1 MYRSKSVY
9 LSRKRR
15 RGSALV
21 EFALV
26 SVLVV
31 TLIMATIQ
39 AGFLVFTMSK
49 VKDVTRKT
57 ARYAAIH
64 AMDTETANS
73 LAQDDTEIVT
83 QFDTYAG
90 EANLT
95 LADLTIA
102 INPPGGISP
111 PSPNR
116 KQNFPITV
124 TVTYNL
130 NKHLAFMPGAGE
142 ALLKEFNWGT
152 LTVAQTA
159 TIEPET

>member
-9 LSRKRR
+9 LCRQSR
-15 RGSALV
+15 RGQTLV

-26 SVLVV
+26 SVLFI
-31 TLIMATIQ
+31 TLVMVTIQ
-39 AGFLVFTMSK
+39 VGFLIFTMSK

-64 AMDTETANS
+64 AMDTVTANS
-73 LAQDDTEIVT
+73 LAQDDPEIVT
-83 QFDTYAG
+83 QFTTYAL
-90 EANLT
+90 EAGLT
-95 LADLTIA
+95 PADMTIA
-102 INPPGGISP
+102 INPAGGVSP
-111 PSPNR
+111 PSANR

-130 NKHLAFMPGAGE
+130 NNHLAFMPGAGE

-152 LTVAQTA
+152 YTAEQTA